1 MKSNNHSQQNFR
13 RDGFLGLTGRKVN
26 LLDLYEKKL
35 EDLEDNLRKEQNL
48 LAGEVRGISSQ
59 YLNLIIMR
67 HSNGTSDIYV
77 ENSVHLICLS
87 FLWPLMQLLA
97 HKGTAFRFS
106 VSIIS

>member
-26 LLDLYEKKL
+26 LLDRYEKKL

-59 YLNLIIMR
+59 CLNLII
-67 HSNGTSDIYV
+67 I
-77 ENSVHLICLS
+77 
-87 FLWPLMQLLA
+87 
-97 HKGTAFRFS
+97 
-106 VSIIS
+106 

>member
-26 LLDLYEKKL
+26 LLDRYEKKL

-59 YLNLIIMR
+59 YLNLIIIW
-67 HSNGTSDIYV
+67 DIQMV
-77 ENSVHLICLS
+77 LVI
-87 FLWPLMQLLA
+87 FMW
-97 HKGTAFRFS
+97 RI
-106 VSIIS
+106 VST

>member
-26 LLDLYEKKL
+26 LLDRYEKKL

-59 YLNLIIMR
+59 YLNFIIIW
-67 HSNGTSDIYV
+67 DIQMV
-77 ENSVHLICLS
+77 LVI
-87 FLWPLMQLLA
+87 FMW
-97 HKGTAFRFS
+97 RI
-106 VSIIS
+106 VST